1 MDYIFNP
8 TFCSPHNRPQQ
19 KSCNMEKLQEKKK
32 HNPKPSGLK
41 SCIRCFWLWWNSL
54 FSKFFLSTLQNIV
67 ITVDVYEAFSSFPL
81 KDSGVIKTKFT
92 HVYYIAF
99 NLHSYFVH
107 YAPEAVKILK

>member
-1 MDYIFNP
+1 MFLAV
-8 TFCSPHNRPQQ
+8 
-19 KSCNMEKLQEKKK
+19 M
-32 HNPKPSGLK
+32 
-41 SCIRCFWLWWNSL
+41 
-54 FSKFFLSTLQNIV
+54 KFFIFQVFLIHPAEYCNYL
-67 ITVDVYEAFSSFPL
+67 DVYEAFSSFPL